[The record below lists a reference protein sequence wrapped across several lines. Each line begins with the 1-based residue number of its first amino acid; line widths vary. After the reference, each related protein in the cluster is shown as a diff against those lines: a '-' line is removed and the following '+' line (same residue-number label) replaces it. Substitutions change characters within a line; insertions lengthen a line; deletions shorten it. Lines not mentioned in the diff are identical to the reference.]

1 MYLVVWTEKGT
12 LDHFRLFES
21 EPEARR
27 QIKRLSEDEH
37 VYCWALTR
45 VLDASEPH
53 WMDGGVS

>member
-12 LDHFRLFES
+12 LDHYRLFEGES
-21 EPEARR
+21 EARR
-27 QIKRLSEDEH
+27 QIKRLSGDDH

-53 WMDGGVS
+53 WME